1 MLAVTM
7 TRSAQAS
14 RVLHLMLILAAI
26 GAASGCSL
34 RKMAVRSMADT
45 LSESGATF
53 SRDEDPELVR
63 DAVPFALKTYESLL
77 ETLPE
82 HEGLLLATCSGFTQ
96 YAFAF
101 VQTEAE
107 LIAHTDYEESTRLN
121 ARALKLYLRARGYC
135 LRGLELRERGVG
147 QRLLMEPERAL
158 GWAEEED
165 VPLLYWTGAS
175 WGAAIALGLDQPGLV
190 ADVPAVKSLLG
201 RALALQEDY
210 ARGAIHALM
219 ISIEALP
226 EAMGGSEA
234 RARHHFARAVELSEG
249 EDPGP
254 YVTLATSI
262 AQPAQNREEFL
273 SLLDEALAID
283 PDDHP
288 DGRLAT
294 LITQRR
300 AAHFRSRVDD
310 LFVPDLPEEDFR

>member
-1 MLAVTM
+1 M
-7 TRSAQAS
+7 TTTVGARAS
-14 RVLHLMLILAAI
+14 RALHFALLLALL

-34 RKMAVRSMADT
+34 RKMAARSMADT
-45 LSESGATF
+45 LSESGTTF

-63 DAVPFALKTYESLL
+63 DAIPFALKTYESLL

-101 VQTEAE
+101 VQTEAD
-107 LIAHTDYEESTRLN
+107 LLADTNYEESTRLN
-121 ARALKLYLRARGYC
+121 GRALKLYLRGRDYC
-135 LRGLELRERGVG
+135 FRGLEIRQQGIAG
-147 QRLLMEPERAL
+147 RLLTDPDRSL
-158 GWAEEED
+158 GWAKRDD

-175 WGAAIALGLDQPGLV
+175 WGAAISLGLDQPGLV
-190 ADVPAVKSLLG
+190 ADLPAVRALLG
-201 RALALQEDY
+201 RALALHEDY

-219 ISIEALP
+219 ISLEALP
-226 EAMGGSEA
+226 ETMGGSEA
-234 RARHHFARAVELSEG
+234 RARRHFVRAVDLSER

-254 YVTLATSI
+254 YVTLATSV

-283 PDDHP
+283 PDAHP

-294 LITQRR
+294 LIAQRR
-300 AAHFRSRVDD
+300 AAHLRSRVDD
-310 LFVPDLPEEDFR
+310 LFAPDLPEEESR